1 MDIGIIP
8 DPENHRD
15 WEAIKALLEPAAKFG
30 EREILR
36 PLEMVWVVY
45 DNELKGAAVASLKM
59 DDTGEVSL
67 VGGTDYRRWIKQL
80 DWLICSWMRRE
91 GMSRV
96 RAYGRKGWRKVLTDW
111 EAMTLEDGQTAY
123 EKVL

>member
-1 MDIGIIP
+1 MNIGIIP

-67 VGGTDYRRWIKQL
+67 VGGSDYRRWIKQL

>member
-1 MDIGIIP
+1 MNIGIIP

>member
-45 DNELKGAAVASLKM
+45 DDELKGAAVASLKM